1 MSDGRLASGSEE
13 GTIRLWDLTT
23 STESPC
29 LEGHTGSVF
38 AVMPNG
44 RLVSGSYDRTIR
56 LWDVAA
62 QRELTRLDV
71 DSAVHCLAILAE
83 ARLVAGDSP
92 GLLHWLE
99 ILY

>member
-1 MSDGRLASGSEE
+1 
-13 GTIRLWDLTT
+13 
-23 STESPC
+23 
-29 LEGHTGSVF
+29 
-38 AVMPNG
+38 MPNG

-62 QRELTRLDV
+62 RRELTRLDV
-71 DSAVHCLAILAE
+71 DTAVHCLAILAE
-83 ARLVAGDSP
+83 GRLVAGDRL